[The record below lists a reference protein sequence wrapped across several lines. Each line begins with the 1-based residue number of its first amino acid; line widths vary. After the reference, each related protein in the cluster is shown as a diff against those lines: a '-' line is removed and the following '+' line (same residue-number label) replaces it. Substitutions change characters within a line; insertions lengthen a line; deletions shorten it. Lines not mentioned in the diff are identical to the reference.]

1 MTYLLQLLGQ
11 HLEIL
16 LVIELICN
24 HLLNYDISIRVLLD
38 IEDTA
43 VPGLMTVC
51 CMYKTLFDMFEKLL
65 CLINHF

>member
-1 MTYLLQLLGQ
+1 MD
-11 HLEIL
+11 IL

-24 HLLNYDISIRVLLD
+24 DVLNYNISIRVLLD

-51 CMYKTLFDMFEKLL
+51 YMYKTLFDMFEKLL